1 MRHIYVNVKARAYS
15 STANLGPG
23 FDVFGLALDAYYD
36 EVELIA
42 DGEGLSIEVFED
54 SSNSSSIP
62 IAVEQNSAGLALK
75 SMMQDY
81 NIRDGLKVRIVKG
94 VPTGYGL
101 GSSAASAV
109 AAVKAFDAMY
119 NLGLDDNMLVRYS
132 ALGEVA
138 SANVAHYDNVA
149 ASMLGGFVIVRAE
162 PLRVVR
168 LEPPEDLVMCIV
180 TPRVSVP
187 KGKTGVARS
196 VLPEHVSLRHMVSN
210 VSNASMMV
218 AGFAMRNVRMI
229 ADAMRDAVVEPAR
242 KHLIPLYDQVRESA
256 LRSGAL
262 AVTISGA
269 GPSMLIITESMDDAV
284 KVSRA
289 VEEVYNANNMKCI
302 AKVCSPADGC
312 KIVDAR

>member
-1 MRHIYVNVKARAYS
+1 MRYVKARAYS

-23 FDVFGLALDAYYD
+23 FDVFGLAIDAYYD

-42 DGEGLSIEVFED
+42 DGDGLSIEVLGQ
-54 SSNSSSIP
+54 NGNGIP

-75 SMMQDY
+75 SIMQDY
-81 NIRDGLKVRIVKG
+81 DIMDALKVRIIKG

-109 AAVKAFDAMY
+109 AAVRAFDVMY
-119 NLGLDDNMLVRYS
+119 DLGLDANMLVRYS

-162 PLRVVR
+162 PLRVIR
-168 LEPPEDLVMCIV
+168 LEPPKDLIMCIV

-187 KGKTGVARS
+187 KGKTGIARS
-196 VLPEHVSLRHMVSN
+196 VLPESVTLKNMVSN
-210 VSNASMMV
+210 IANASMMV
-218 AGFAMRNVRMI
+218 AGFAMQDVKMI
-229 ADAMRDAVVEPAR
+229 ADAIRDAVVEPAR
-242 KHLIPLYDQVRESA
+242 KHLIPLYDQVKESA

-269 GPSMLIITESMDDAV
+269 GPSMLIITESIDDAAR
-284 KVSRA
+284 VSHV
-289 VEEVYNANNMKCI
+289 VEGVYNANNMQCI
-302 AKVCSPADGC
+302 VKICKPAEGC
-312 KIVDAR
+312 KILDAR